1 MTVLQV
7 RYTVR
12 QECVADV
19 ESGVQEIV
27 TALESEQPQGI
38 RYALCKLPDGVS
50 FMGLLTLEDGIDN
63 PLPGIA
69 AGREFQHN
77 LKSWVVGEPPTPQP
91 AKVVGSYRLF

>member
-12 QECVADV
+12 QECV
-19 ESGVQEIV
+19 
-27 TALESEQPQGI
+27 
-38 RYALCKLPDGVS
+38 PDG
-50 FMGLLTLEDGIDN
+50 TDN

-69 AGREFQHN
+69 AGKEFQHN

-91 AKVVGSYRLF
+91 VKVVGSYHLF